1 MTMTETKTTLYAAAL
16 SCVESVLMDTDVPAT
31 ATEIYESCT
40 DLPEGFT
47 VRNMAYGLSTVW
59 ADKVQKI
66 PGKPNTYL
74 LIK

>member
-1 MTMTETKTTLYAAAL
+1 MTMTEAKTALYAAAF
-16 SCVESVLMDTDVPAT
+16 SAVEAVLMDTDVPAT

-47 VRNMAYGLSTVW
+47 VRNMAYALSTVW
-59 ADKVQKI
+59 VDRIQKI

>member
-1 MTMTETKTTLYAAAL
+1 MTMTEAKTALYTAAFSA
-16 SCVESVLMDTDVPAT
+16 VEAVLMDTDVPAT

-47 VRNMAYGLSTVW
+47 IRNMAYALSTVW
-59 ADKVQKI
+59 VDRIQKI